1 MLLPSSLESI
11 QDNLKSKYI
20 KTTSVL
26 GFREHVLGE
35 EVPVLFV
42 KKISQENLMASTAKI
57 LFLKTRVSQPLSDNW
72 KTGHLLTL
80 QPLLM
85 DKKDKTG
92 PAILA
97 AL

>member
-1 MLLPSSLESI
+1 M
-11 QDNLKSKYI
+11 
-20 KTTSVL
+20 
-26 GFREHVLGE
+26 LGE
-35 EVPVLFV
+35 EVPVKKLFLAKNV
-42 KKISQENLMASTAKI
+42 VASTAEI
-57 LFLKTRVSQPLSDNW
+57 LFLKARVSQPLSDNW

-85 DKKDKTG
+85 DKDKTG